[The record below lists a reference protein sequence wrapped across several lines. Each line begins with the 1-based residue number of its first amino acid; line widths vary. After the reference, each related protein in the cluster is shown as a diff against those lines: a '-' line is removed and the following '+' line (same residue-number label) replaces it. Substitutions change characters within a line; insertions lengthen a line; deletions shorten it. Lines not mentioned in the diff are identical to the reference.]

1 MRGEKKEGTLITVAW
16 NVSEVTRFGSV
27 LEGVETGLRQ
37 ADSHLKTPPI
47 SQTRGLVEYW
57 VWTSQPTGGV
67 PGAGLRQGYRY
78 GGSLLQRRLLSSGV
92 RV

>member
-47 SQTRGLVEYW
+47 SQTRGLGKYGPP
-57 VWTSQPTGGV
+57 SQQ
-67 PGAGLRQGYRY
+67 GASLGLALG
-78 GGSLLQRRLLSSGV
+78 
-92 RV
+92 